1 MNINT
6 NRLDGYLRANGGLTL
21 KQALVFNY
29 WSFFNFKK
37 CEYFYML
44 CEEGYCNLIAFN
56 KTDMESDKV
65 INNKLMENKIRHL

>member
-6 NRLDGYLRANGGLTL
+6 DRMDGYLRDNGGLTL

-37 CEYFYML
+37 CEYFYLL
-44 CEEGYCNLIAFN
+44 CEDGYSNLIAFN
-56 KTDMESDKV
+56 KTTIESHEV
-65 INNKLMENKIRHL
+65 INKRLAENKNT